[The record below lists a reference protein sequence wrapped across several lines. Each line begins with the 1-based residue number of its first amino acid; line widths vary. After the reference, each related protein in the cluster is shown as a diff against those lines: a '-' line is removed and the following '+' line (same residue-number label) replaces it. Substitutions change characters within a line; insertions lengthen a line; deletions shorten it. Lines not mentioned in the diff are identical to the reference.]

1 MKNVHFA
8 IPEIYGD
15 SLSYYELL
23 SKLVKEMNTVIE
35 NYNTIPDQIDEEVK
49 NLDASQ
55 LFSAVLNQLIHS
67 IATDNTKSSNAVKVY
82 KKHDLLYATF
92 NETVNLYES
101 LIDFSTGTS
110 NELIPGTNIREV
122 NISELFIELR
132 KLIDINKNNI
142 TAIEN
147 KNTEQDNELN
157 TLRTMLSS
165 PYNFKGE
172 VSSISALPASG
183 AVNDTYYVQDVKY
196 KVTWTG
202 SAWVQSSLS
211 EADYQTEL
219 SELKGDLSELEEDV
233 ETYKTFNISNAP
245 SYFEV
250 TKRENS
256 NADASS
262 GRVILGDLNGYTSYY
277 FNIKK
282 NCKICLLES
291 GLADYT
297 AIVIGSNPTG
307 NWETVGASYRIQC
320 TSSVRYRTSE
330 SNLPTL
336 ENLISV
342 SKDDVIAI
350 TVKGGT
356 NNAKIVLTD
365 TETGLNHSLNLD
377 GCANKISMV
386 SNGYIHVKTENNVMY
401 LHIPTDVENKFLQ
414 YKFFHYSLSANKADG
429 WVLSKVVLCTKVGE
443 EYVIDYPVV
452 YDGEWELAIKL
463 HGRPDYIGCR
473 MHGSEIT
480 TYYKFYVDGKP
491 YAFGSGHDFTCNEFR
506 TVQKSTMYDPNDEV
520 TIVGYHYWH
529 HIITPKDIKIEQRVE
544 WIADCQVDR
553 SYTGMLPIARGND
566 DITSVQVTDR
576 AYDTITFEEYD
587 VSTGG
592 FDNYMHDVVSGRDMY
607 YIYGSE
613 SGVNATMKCTYK
625 TAPIEKC
632 GYIQNTINDYNKL
645 YLAYCNDGASVSNGD
660 VWEWVTE
667 YTLNVADI
675 N

>member
-1 MKNVHFA
+1 M
-8 IPEIYGD
+8 
-15 SLSYYELL
+15 
-23 SKLVKEMNTVIE
+23 
-35 NYNTIPDQIDEEVK
+35 
-49 NLDASQ
+49 
-55 LFSAVLNQLIHS
+55 
-67 IATDNTKSSNAVKVY
+67 
-82 KKHDLLYATF
+82 
-92 NETVNLYES
+92 
-101 LIDFSTGTS
+101 
-110 NELIPGTNIREV
+110 
-122 NISELFIELR
+122 
-132 KLIDINKNNI
+132 
-142 TAIEN
+142 
-147 KNTEQDNELN
+147 
-157 TLRTMLSS
+157 
-165 PYNFKGE
+165 
-172 VSSISALPASG
+172 
-183 AVNDTYYVQDVKY
+183 
-196 KVTWTG
+196 
-202 SAWVQSSLS
+202 
-211 EADYQTEL
+211 
-219 SELKGDLSELEEDV
+219 EEDV

-245 SYFEV
+245 LYFEV

-262 GRVILGDLNGYTSYY
+262 GKVVLGDLNGYTSYY

-307 NWETVGASYRIQC
+307 NWETVGASYTIQC

-336 ENLISV
+336 KNSISV
-342 SKDDVIAI
+342 SKGDVIAI

-429 WVLSKVVLCTKVGE
+429 WVLSKVFLCTKVGE

-491 YAFGSGHDFTCNEFR
+491 YAFGSGHGFTCNEFR

-529 HIITPKDIKIEQRVE
+529 HIITPKAIKIEQRVE
-544 WIADCQVDR
+544 WIANCQVDR

-566 DITSVQVTDR
+566 GITSVQVTDR

-607 YIYGSE
+607 YIYGSK

-625 TAPIEKC
+625 TDPIEKC
-632 GYIQNTINDYNKL
+632 GYIQNTVNDYNKL

-660 VWEWVTE
+660 VWEWETE
-667 YTLNVADI
+667 YTLNVANI